1 MQNKNLIRGLNT
13 RWGDIKLHTMLILDT
28 ISFALIA
35 EDNLD
40 MRSSEDLILKLQW
53 KFFNSHFKKKQENNI
68 PLRTRNLLLRILGYL
83 VHDINKFSSSS
94 KWLMI
99 KTLEL
104 HMYMTL
110 YKINEKSRQFTDE
123 WKYDLRKKLQLNN
136 KLGKNQ

>member
-1 MQNKNLIRGLNT
+1 
-13 RWGDIKLHTMLILDT
+13 
-28 ISFALIA
+28 
-35 EDNLD
+35 

-53 KFFNSHFKKKQENNI
+53 KFFNSHLKKKQENNI
-68 PLRTRNLLLRILGYL
+68 PLRTRNFVIENLGYL

-123 WKYDLRKKLQLNN
+123 
-136 KLGKNQ
+136 

>member
-53 KFFNSHFKKKQENNI
+53 KFFNSHLKKKTRKQYPIKDTKFCYWEFWVTWYMI
-68 PLRTRNLLLRILGYL
+68 LISFLRLQNGWW
-83 VHDINKFSSSS
+83 S
-94 KWLMI
+94 KL
-99 KTLEL
+99 
-104 HMYMTL
+104 L

>member
-53 KFFNSHFKKKQENNI
+53 KFFNSHLKK
-68 PLRTRNLLLRILGYL
+68 
-83 VHDINKFSSSS
+83 NK
-94 KWLMI
+94 
-99 KTLEL
+99 KTIS
-104 HMYMTL
+104 H
-110 YKINEKSRQFTDE
+110 
-123 WKYDLRKKLQLNN
+123 
-136 KLGKNQ
+136 